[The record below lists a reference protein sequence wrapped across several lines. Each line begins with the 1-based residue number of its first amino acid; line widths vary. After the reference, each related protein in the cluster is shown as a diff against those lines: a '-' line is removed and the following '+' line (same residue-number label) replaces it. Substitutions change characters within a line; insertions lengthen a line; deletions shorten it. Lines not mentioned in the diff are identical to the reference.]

1 MHSSAVKIETTANGP
16 EEPTVTSVT
25 FRMQASLV
33 NRSLAIDLVSTL
45 VEHVSTADRSFRNA
59 MTTAFGEAFNN
70 VVIHSYRNRT
80 DGMLDVEAEL
90 GSNHMTLRLIDD
102 GVQADLSTVNPPQLE
117 TLPEGGLGIF
127 MIHALVDEVV
137 YNSGTPNVLS
147 LTKRTTPGPDPGPAS
162 GLSRESASK

>member
-1 MHSSAVKIETTANGP
+1 MTSNGAAGGGEPAVTL
-16 EEPTVTSVT
+16 VT
-25 FRMQASLV
+25 FRLRASLTH
-33 NRSLAIDLVSTL
+33 RALAIDLVSTL
-45 VEHVSTADRSFRNA
+45 IEHISTADRSFRNA

-70 VVIHSYRNRT
+70 VVIHGYRNRI

-90 GSNHMTLRLIDD
+90 GSDHMTLRLIDD
-102 GVQADLSTVNPPQLE
+102 GLQADLAGVNPPNLD

-147 LTKRTTPGPDPGPAS
+147 LTKRTTPAPDNDP
-162 GLSRESASK
+162 SRESASK

>member
-1 MHSSAVKIETTANGP
+1 MSTRTGSDA
-16 EEPTVTSVT
+16 EEPTVTHVT
-25 FRMQASLV
+25 FRLRASLAH
-33 NRSLAIDLVSTL
+33 RSLAIDLVSTL
-45 VEHVSTADRSFRNA
+45 VEHVKSADREFRNA
-59 MTTAFGEAFNN
+59 ITTAFGEAFNN
-70 VVIHSYRNRT
+70 VVIHGYRNRT

-102 GVQADLSTVNPPQLE
+102 GVQADLSSVATPDLS

-147 LTKRTTPGPDPGPAS
+147 LTKRT
-162 GLSRESASK
+162 